1 MFRILMKQ
9 DYFQSK
15 DNAEDIIKLQDYLI
29 RYNITEEKIKDRGLT
44 RTILCQGTK
53 AFAKMNPT
61 TLELDTF
68 QHAILNFTIGHLKKV
83 KLFRI
88 NYGILLVACVEHL
101 LYPEEDN
108 EEYMMIYSCDED
120 KAIKVYRT
128 LRGFPSTP
136 DGTLSRSARSF
147 FNCTKFL
154 EDNQYL
160 KAIRSYL
167 RSLQFD
173 NEDMQYIREKS
184 IKLILGNE
192 VNDIVELPANCEIGR
207 LPRSDAQL
215 PQLINREFFEKKS
228 NARFIINLV
237 DCLNNQY
244 NISEE
249 SLRMLILS
257 RGGVNFVSRML
268 REVTRSFDWRP
279 SRLQLISFRNTIL
292 DYTIDHLKTV
302 NLYRINHGILTVAC
316 VEYAL
321 YPDGDNE
328 EYMRIYRCD
337 TEMATV
343 LYNRLY
349 GYEEDTPQ
357 DSHVV
362 ESTRSFFR
370 CPQFSRNIPCL
381 DAIRL
386 YLSSIEIDNVE
397 LEDIK
402 KKSLELIVP
411 PEVHALRL
419 IGPGQGILMNATY
432 FREKSNADT
441 IINIVNYIKINGII
455 YNAFM
460 DSETIFQ
467 NILRE
472 TTRTFA
478 NENPTPWELHEF
490 KITMLNFTS
499 HYLKKVKLYRIN
511 YGILAVA
518 CIEHVL
524 YPKDDD
530 RYMKIYRGEYQKV
543 IEAYNKLCDLPVKN
557 KPVDDTVRSARS
569 FFNFKNRIKNN
580 DAYLSIVRR
589 YLRDIDIDE
598 DDDEKQYIKEK
609 AKELI
614 HEGCHRQPAENRI
627 DPIGNIPPM

>member
-9 DYFQSK
+9 NYFQSK
-15 DNAEDIIKLQDYLI
+15 DNAEDTIKLQDYLI
-29 RYNITEEKIKDRGLT
+29 RSNITEEKIKDRGLI

-68 QHAILNFTIGHLKKV
+68 QRAILNFTIDHWKKV

-101 LYPEEDN
+101 LYPGEDN
-108 EEYMMIYSCDED
+108 EEYMKIYCCDEE
-120 KAIKVYRT
+120 KAIKVYNT
-128 LRGFPSTP
+128 LRGFPDRS

-160 KAIRSYL
+160 EAIRSYL
-167 RSLQFD
+167 RSLQIN
-173 NEDMQYIREKS
+173 NEDMQYIRETS
-184 IKLILGNE
+184 IGLILGNE
-192 VNDIVELPANCEIGR
+192 VNDIVDLPANCEIGR
-207 LPRSDAQL
+207 LPRFDAQP
-215 PQLINREFFEKKS
+215 PQLMDREFFEKKS

-237 DCLNNQY
+237 DYLNQY
-244 NISEE
+244 HISDEHF
-249 SLRMLILS
+249 RI
-257 RGGVNFVSRML
+257 RGAMNFLSRML

-279 SRLQLISFRNTIL
+279 SRLQLTSFRNTIF
-292 DYTIDHLKTV
+292 DYTVDHLKSV
-302 NLYRINHGILTVAC
+302 NLYRINHGILVVAC
-316 VEYAL
+316 VEYVL

-349 GYEEDTPQ
+349 GYAEDEPQ
-357 DSHVV
+357 DNHAI

-397 LEDIK
+397 LEDIR
-402 KKSLELIVP
+402 KKSLQLIVP
-411 PEVHALRL
+411 SEIHEVRL
-419 IGPGQGILMNATY
+419 IEPGQGILMDAKY

-441 IINIVNYIKINGII
+441 IINLVNYIKINGII
-455 YNAFM
+455 YDAVM
-460 DSETIFQ
+460 DSETILK

-478 NENPTPWELHEF
+478 NEDPSPWELNVF
-490 KITMLNFTS
+490 KITMLGFTS
-499 HYLKKVKLYRIN
+499 SYLKKVKLYRIN
-511 YGILAVA
+511 HGILVVA

-524 YPKDDD
+524 YPNDDD
-530 RYMKIYRGEYQKV
+530 QYMKIYRGKVQKV
-543 IEAYNKLCDLPVKN
+543 IEAYNKLCNLPVEN
-557 KPVDDTVRSARS
+557 KPDDDTVRSARS
-569 FFNFKNRIKNN
+569 FFTFENRINNN

-589 YLRDIDIDE
+589 YLRDIGIDE
-598 DDDEKQYIKEK
+598 DDDEKQYIRKT
-609 AKELI
+609 AIELI
-614 HEGCHRQPAENRI
+614 HGDIYRQPAENRI